1 MSDCKV
7 VVIGDWDADGTVA
20 AALIKYSQKVLKS
33 YPVRGDCEFHSL
45 PAGPRSIDS
54 VLEEID
60 CPTVLVILD
69 IPYTPTVKSA
79 IESFR
84 SRCNESRI
92 IYIDHHRST
101 IVSTDELEDKYK
113 IEVITGVT
121 PTSILLYNILRS
133 QSLTLTPRLKEFS
146 KAIGILEHSSRYL
159 EEEVSRKMVDLAAGI
174 SKTLNVEHD
183 PELWQRFV
191 DWLASPL
198 PFGEFKFRPKTF
210 KSDSK
215 VEVKDLSQ
223 IIADERDRE
232 LKEVSRELAMAAQNL
247 GYIKFIDARK
257 KWRKRGATAL
267 ASKIYGILHSPVAL
281 LVSTSEGHSLLI
293 IRAGRGLAQRIVD
306 YLDVQGVIVD
316 KGGHGNIAM
325 ARIRD
330 DVPLDKLKSLLRR
343 AVVSAM

>member
-1 MSDCKV
+1 MSECKV
-7 VVIGDWDADGTVA
+7 IAIGDWDADGTVA

-33 YPVRGDCEFHSL
+33 YPVKGDCELQSL
-45 PAGPRSIDS
+45 PAGPRSIDN
-54 VLEEID
+54 VLEDLE

-69 IPYTPTVKSA
+69 IPYTSTVKSA
-79 IESFR
+79 LESFR
-84 SRCNESRI
+84 SQCSESRI
-92 IYIDHHRST
+92 IYVDHHRST

-113 IEVITGVT
+113 VEVITGVT

-133 QSLTLTPRLKEFS
+133 LRLTLTPRLREFS

-159 EEEVSRKMVDLAAGI
+159 EEEVSRKMVDLAASI

-198 PFGEFKFRPKTF
+198 PFDEFKFKPKTI
-210 KSDSK
+210 KSNTK

-232 LKEVSRELAMAAQNL
+232 LKEVSRELAMTAQSL

-281 LVSTSEGHSLLI
+281 LVSTSEGYSLLI
-293 IRAGRGLAQRIVD
+293 IRAGRGLAQRVID

-325 ARIRD
+325 ARIKEE
-330 DVPLDKLKSLLRR
+330 VTLEKLKSLLRR
-343 AVVSAM
+343 AVVSAI